1 MDKEAKNH
9 ESGLLCELKR
19 IAAAGKAG
27 DFDVALYMAGF
38 SHEDTEIA
46 RLVNEVVRNY
56 RMVTEYDLMKY
67 KLVNDA
73 LGIALWDMDVEKE
86 DPTSPNNKITWSQEL
101 RDMLGF
107 SNETDF
113 PNTITALASR
123 FHPDDSD
130 MAFAAF
136 AAHFNDRTGKTP
148 YNIEYRLKHKNGE
161 YRWFHGF
168 GTTLRDSAGVP
179 IRVAGAVMD
188 INERKETQNQLM
200 IMSSIVQHSPNFVS
214 YKILNGE
221 CLYVNPAATKLT
233 GFTQD
238 ELKRDYIGS
247 LFDKETAQFISNKVP
262 KELIETGISHYEAKG
277 KTKNDEVIIFEGTSF
292 LVEKNAFATV
302 ATDVTEA
309 KKIETE
315 RMEALNALEYSKK
328 LTDTLNKA
336 AIIFLSQHE
345 ETFENM
351 MTSGLKPF
359 CDAADLDRVS
369 VWRNFPKPDGMH
381 VSQIYRWDRESGG
394 TTKPT
399 AGLDNVTYAEL
410 APRWEGL
417 LANGEFI
424 NSPTSLLPEAA
435 MLKSFG
441 IVSAFVTPVFISN
454 VFWGF
459 TLFEDRQNERY
470 FDDDFI
476 DVMRSAAFLCTN
488 TVIRYE
494 MEQEII
500 EAEVLKQTREA
511 DERTKII
518 FDTAPIAC
526 LMFDKDFN
534 IYDCNQETV
543 KMFGLPDKQVFL
555 ENFFKLSPEHQPDGG
570 NSREMAL
577 EHNRIALKA
586 GYDRFEWMH
595 QTLSGEP
602 MPCEVTLVRVK
613 YRDEYNAACYVR
625 DLREHK
631 ALLNE
636 IHKENERNKTM
647 AHWYE
652 SLLDAIPFLISVQD
666 KNENWTFINTAAETF
681 LNKTREEIVGLP
693 CKSWGLSICNTDECA
708 IDCAKRGQMR
718 TYFSHENTFY
728 QVDVK
733 ILEDLGGKVAGYI
746 EIIQDITKM
755 ERMVRQQME
764 IDAASSAK
772 SFFLSAM
779 SHEMKTPMNAIIGM
793 TAIGKNADNME
804 RKDHAL
810 NKIETASKQLM
821 GLINDV
827 LDITNIEANRLE
839 LANIAFDIRDPIQ
852 KALFLVRS
860 AMKDKRIHL
869 TINLDKNM
877 PFFFVGDDQ
886 RLTQVMSNLLSN
898 AVKFTPNE
906 GKISFTVSLV
916 EKKDGICDL
925 RFEVS
930 DTGIGISP
938 EQKERIFLAFEQAD
952 KGLTRRYG
960 GAGLGLFLSKRIIE
974 LMGGRI
980 WVESELGKGSL
991 FIFTVKLLCN
1001 TKIE

>member
-1 MDKEAKNH
+1 MDKNIQKTIDKINNSMENVLTPNIPRE
-9 ESGLLCELKR
+9 ESNMGEKKIDTASR
-19 IAAAGKAG
+19 
-27 DFDVALYMAGF
+27 MA
-38 SHEDTEIA
+38 
-46 RLVNEVVRNY
+46 N
-56 RMVTEYDLMKY
+56 EYDLMKY
-67 KLVNDA
+67 KLANDA
-73 LGIALWDMDVEKE
+73 LGIALWDMEIETE
-86 DPTSPNNKITWSQEL
+86 DPTSPSNKITWSQEL
-101 RDMLGF
+101 RNILGF
-107 SNETDF
+107 SDEKDF

-123 FHPDDSD
+123 FHPDDNE

-161 YRWFHGF
+161 YRWYHGF
-168 GTTLRDSAGVP
+168 GTTLRDNAGIP
-179 IRVAGAVMD
+179 LRVAGAVMD
-188 INERKETQNQLM
+188 INERKQTQNQLM

-221 CLYVNPAATKLT
+221 CLYVNPAATLLT
-233 GFTQD
+233 GYTQD

-262 KELIETGISHYEAKG
+262 KDLIEKGISHYEAKG
-277 KTKNDEVIIFEGTSF
+277 KTKNDEVVIFEGTSF

-369 VWRNFPKPDGMH
+369 VWRNFPKQDGLH

-399 AGLDNVTYAEL
+399 AGLDDVTYAKL

-441 IVSAFVTPVFISN
+441 IVSAFVTPVFISDA
-454 VFWGF
+454 FWGF

-470 FDDDFI
+470 FDNDII

-494 MEQEII
+494 MEQKII

-511 DERTKII
+511 NERTKII

-543 KMFGLPDKQVFL
+543 KMFALPDKQIFL
-555 ENFFKLSPEHQPDGG
+555 ESFFKLSPEHQPDGR

-577 EHNRIALKA
+577 EHSRIALKE
-586 GYDRFEWMH
+586 GYERFEWMH

-613 YRDEYNAACYVR
+613 YRDEYNVACYVR

-631 ALLNE
+631 ALLDE
-636 IHKENERNKTM
+636 IYNENEKIRTM

-652 SLLDAIPFLISVQD
+652 SLLDAIPFMISAQD
-666 KNENWTFINTAAETF
+666 INEKWTFINAAVETF
-681 LNKTREEIVGLP
+681 LKKKRKEIAGMP
-693 CKSWGLSICNTDECA
+693 CKNWGLSICNTDECA
-708 IDCAKRGQMR
+708 IACASRGQTR
-718 TYFSHENTFY
+718 TYFSHENTSY
-728 QVDVK
+728 QVDIKV
-733 ILEDLGGKVAGYI
+733 LEDLNGKSAGYI
-746 EIIQDITKM
+746 EIIQDTTQI
-755 ERMVRQQME
+755 ERMMKQQME
-764 IDAASSAK
+764 IEASNRAK
-772 SFFLSAM
+772 STFLAAM
-779 SHEMKTPMNAIIGM
+779 SHEIKTPINAIAGMALIAKTAANKEEKNLALSKIEESTKQLLDIINDILDMSKIG
-793 TAIGKNADNME
+793 ADNL
-804 RKDHAL
+804 AL
-810 NKIETASKQLM
+810 SNVS
-821 GLINDV
+821 
-827 LDITNIEANRLE
+827 
-839 LANIAFDIRDPIQ
+839 FDLRYPLQ
-852 KALFLVRS
+852 KALYTIKPML
-860 AMKDKRIHL
+860 KEKGHHL
-869 TINLDKNM
+869 SVKLDKKI
-877 PFFFVGDDQ
+877 PLSLIGDDQ
-886 RLTQVMSNLLSN
+886 RLTQLMANLLSN

-906 GKISFTVSLV
+906 GNIGLDVSL
-916 EKKDGICDL
+916 ESEEDGICEL
-925 RFEVS
+925 RFEVA
-930 DTGIGISP
+930 DTGIGIGP
-938 EQKERIFLAFEQAD
+938 EQHEKIFHAFEQAENGASR
-952 KGLTRRYG
+952 KYG
-960 GAGLGLFLSKRIIE
+960 GTGLGLAVSKHIVE
-974 LMGGRI
+974 LMGGKI
-980 WVESELGKGSL
+980 WVESEPGKGAR
-991 FIFTVKLLCN
+991 FIFTVKLARDAG
-1001 TKIE
+1001 